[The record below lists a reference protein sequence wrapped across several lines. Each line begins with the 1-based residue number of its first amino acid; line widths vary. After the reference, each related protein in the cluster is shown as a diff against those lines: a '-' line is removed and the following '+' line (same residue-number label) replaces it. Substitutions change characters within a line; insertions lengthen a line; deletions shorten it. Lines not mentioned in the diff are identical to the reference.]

1 LRSWAEDLHKTEA
14 GIKILAKSHA
24 DLTQFGNMGSTL
36 PMARARFV
44 AQAALAAV
52 FGLSALRVQAAP
64 EAKSP
69 EPAKPSEAKA
79 IKPEPRPET
88 KAEARPEPKPEA
100 KAEPKPEPRPETK
113 AEARPEPKPEPKPEA
128 KAEPKPEPRPEAK
141 PEPKAEAKPKT
152 PSKPDK
158 PKPTTNQAPELGKS
172 PELAK
177 PESSKAEPA
186 TKLADVAKSVAGTKA
201 PAAAPDPQRG
211 VGTRS
216 VGAIPAASSNDEPE
230 SSKAAKPANLD
241 KPDKADKPQARAGH
255 QKGKPP
261 HKASPTLSA
270 GASRAQPDRVAR
282 QKIAEG
288 PTDEDLRAGKDDPEL
303 RSLRAAERVL
313 FPRPLMG
320 VTPGWSWDLP
330 EAVGKVGPEVITQGT
345 ASLRPSGAR
354 REAVSGAPDA
364 VWLKS
369 LAMPSLPIVLDEFV
383 LKYLRFYRDS
393 PSGKAIA
400 RVWTKKSGR
409 YTAAMRAELARAGVP
424 TDLVWLSMI
433 ESGHNPTI
441 VSPAGA
447 AGLWQFMPDAGR
459 TYGLTVDRWVDERLD
474 PERSTQAASR
484 YLSDLYRR
492 FGSWELAIAA
502 YNMGY
507 GGLARSIRK
516 FNSNDFWELVRY
528 EAGVP
533 WETTLYVPKIF
544 ALSIV
549 MNNKKAFGLDGI
561 EIEAPETFDV
571 VQVGPSVA
579 LSDVARSAGVTEAEL
594 AALNP
599 AFLSGRTP
607 PAVPGASK
615 PSWRVHVPVGKGAA
629 CSAALAR
636 LATDDD
642 ALRTYVTKF
651 GETVESIANVH
662 GVSEARLR
670 AINHV
675 EPKEQLAAGTVLL
688 VPRAA
693 RAAATAPN
701 DEVVVVPPREFA
713 YAERSRLFYR
723 VLPGDTLSRVANVF
737 SVSVADIGLW
747 NALDEN
753 ARLQSGMALQLFV
766 DKRKTFSARTITP
779 SETHVL
785 VAGSPEFYD
794 YFEGQNGRKRV
805 VISARENDTLATLG
819 KHYGM
824 TVGSM
829 ERINRRSRTDKLH
842 AGERIVVYVDRGR
855 SVTQRKASL
864 DDDVA
869 SGTLLPLEP
878 ALDAPSPDVSE
889 SPNSVAASTTVPANV
904 GAP

>member
-1 LRSWAEDLHKTEA
+1 
-14 GIKILAKSHA
+14 
-24 DLTQFGNMGSTL
+24 
-36 PMARARFV
+36 MARARFV

-52 FGLSALRVQAAP
+52 FGLSALRAQAAP
-64 EAKSP
+64 EAKAA
-69 EPAKPSEAKA
+69 EAAKPTEAKA
-79 IKPEPRPET
+79 TKP
-88 KAEARPEPKPEA
+88 EARPEPKTEQKPEA
-100 KAEPKPEPRPETK
+100 RPEQKTEQK
-113 AEARPEPKPEPKPEA
+113 TEQKPEARPEPKTEQ
-128 KAEPKPEPRPEAK
+128 
-141 PEPKAEAKPKT
+141 KAEAKPRVPAKPEKPKQSANQNQLSDAAKRPE
-152 PSKPDK
+152 PSKPDVD
-158 PKPTTNQAPELGKS
+158 
-172 PELAK
+172 K
-177 PESSKAEPA
+177 PESG
-186 TKLADVAKSVAGTKA
+186 AK

-216 VGAIPAASSNDEPE
+216 VGALPAASVNDEPE
-230 SSKAAKPANLD
+230 STKAAKGPNPER
-241 KPDKADKPQARAGH
+241 PDRADKSEKPQVRAAH

-261 HKASPTLSA
+261 HKVSPTLPA
-270 GASRAQPDRVAR
+270 GSTRLQPDRAAR

-303 RSLRAAERVL
+303 RSLKAAERVL
-313 FPRPLMG
+313 FPRPLTG
-320 VTPGWSWDLP
+320 VEPGWSWDLP
-330 EAVGKVGPEVITQGT
+330 EAVGKVGPEVITQG
-345 ASLRPSGAR
+345 APSLRPSGMR
-354 REAVSGAPDA
+354 REAVEGAPDA
-364 VWLKS
+364 AWLKS

-383 LKYLRFYRDS
+383 IKYLRFYRDS

-409 YTAAMRAELARAGVP
+409 YAAAMRTELARAGVP
-424 TDLVWLSMI
+424 TELVWLSMI
-433 ESGHNPTI
+433 ESGHNPTA

-492 FGSWELAIAA
+492 FGSWELAIAS

-549 MNNKKAFGLDGI
+549 MSNKKAFGLDAI
-561 EIEAPETFDV
+561 EIDPPETFDV

-579 LSDVARSAGVTEAEL
+579 LADVARSAGVTEAEI

-599 AFLSGRTP
+599 GLLAGRTP
-607 PAVPGASK
+607 PAVARSGKS
-615 PSWRVHVPVGKGAA
+615 SWRVHVPAGRGPQ
-629 CSAALAR
+629 CTAALAR
-636 LATDDD
+636 IASDDD
-642 ALRTYVTKF
+642 TLQTYLTKF
-651 GETVESIANVH
+651 GETVESIANAH

-688 VPRAA
+688 VPRTARTAA
-693 RAAATAPN
+693 SLPS
-701 DEVVVVPPREFA
+701 DQVVVVPPREFA
-713 YAERSRLFYR
+713 YPERTRLFYR
-723 VLPGDTLSRVANVF
+723 VLSGDTLSRVAKAF
-737 SVSVADIGLW
+737 AVSVADIGLW
-747 NALDEN
+747 NALDES

-766 DKRKTFSARTITP
+766 DKRKTFSARSIAP
-779 SETHVL
+779 SDTQVL

-805 VISARENDTLATLG
+805 VISAREKDTLATLG
-819 KHYGM
+819 NHYGM

-829 ERINRRSRTDKLH
+829 ERINRRSRTDKLR
-842 AGERIVVYVDRGR
+842 AGESVVVYVDRGR
-855 SVTQRKASL
+855 AVAPRKLSSDGEL
-864 DDDVA
+864 A

-878 ALDAPSPDVSE
+878 ALDTPGTNASE
-889 SPNSVAASTTVPANV
+889 SRAPAGAASIAPADV
-904 GAP
+904 GAL

>member
-1 LRSWAEDLHKTEA
+1 
-14 GIKILAKSHA
+14 
-24 DLTQFGNMGSTL
+24 
-36 PMARARFV
+36 MARARFV

-52 FGLSALRVQAAP
+52 LGLSPLGAQAAP
-64 EAKSP
+64 DAKPAESAKRESKPEAKTD
-69 EPAKPSEAKA
+69 AKAEAKA
-79 IKPEPRPET
+79 EL
-88 KAEARPEPKPEA
+88 KPEA
-100 KAEPKPEPRPETK
+100 KAEPR
-113 AEARPEPKPEPKPEA
+113 ADAKPEA
-128 KAEPKPEPRPEAK
+128 KSEAK
-141 PEPKAEAKPKT
+141 ADAKPRD
-152 PSKPDK
+152 SKPDK
-158 PKPTTNQAPELGKS
+158 PKAP
-172 PELAK
+172 K
-177 PESSKAEPA
+177 PEPAKRTEPAKADALKADSPKADALKADSPKAEPPKPA
-186 TKLADVAKSVAGTKA
+186 TPVKA
-201 PAAAPDPQRG
+201 APAAPDPQRG

-216 VGAIPAASSNDEPE
+216 VGTLPAAPIVSDESDAPQ
-230 SSKAAKPANLD
+230 SVKPDGADKSD
-241 KPDKADKPQARAGH
+241 KPDKSGKSDKAQARASH

-261 HKASPTLSA
+261 HKAAASLPA
-270 GASRAQPDRVAR
+270 GAARSQPDRVAR

-288 PTDEDLRAGKDDPEL
+288 LTDEDLRAGKDDPEL
-303 RSLRAAERVL
+303 RSLKAAERVL
-313 FPRPLMG
+313 FPRPLTG
-320 VTPGWSWDLP
+320 VEPGWSWDLP
-330 EAVGKVGPEVITQGT
+330 EAVRKSGPEVITQG
-345 ASLRPSGAR
+345 APSLRPSGTR
-354 REAVSGAPDA
+354 REAVEGAPDA
-364 VWLKS
+364 LWLKS
-369 LAMPSLPIVLDEFV
+369 LTMPNLPVVLDEFV
-383 LKYLRFYRDS
+383 IKYLRFYRDS

-409 YTAAMRAELARAGVP
+409 YATAIRTELARAGVP

-459 TYGLTVDRWVDERLD
+459 TYGLTVDRWVDERFD

-492 FGSWELAIAA
+492 FGSWELAIAS

-544 ALSIV
+544 ALAIV
-549 MNNKKAFGLDGI
+549 MNNKKAFGLDTI
-561 EIEAPETFDV
+561 ETDAPETFEV
-571 VQVGPSVA
+571 VQVGPSVPLA
-579 LSDVARSAGVTEAEL
+579 DVARAAGVSEAAL
-594 AALNP
+594 SVLNP
-599 AFLSGRTP
+599 AFLAGRTP
-607 PAVPGASK
+607 PGVPGANK
-615 PSWRVHVPVGKGAA
+615 PSWRVHVPLGKGAL
-629 CSAALAR
+629 CTAALAR
-636 LATDDD
+636 IASDDD
-642 ALRTYVTKF
+642 TLQAYVTKF
-651 GETVESIANVH
+651 GETVESIANTH

-688 VPRAA
+688 VPRTA
-693 RAAATAPN
+693 RAAAATPN

-723 VLPGDTLSRVANVF
+723 VLSGDTLSRVANVF
-737 SVSVADIGLW
+737 AVSVPDIGLW

-766 DKRKTFSARTITP
+766 DKGKTFSARTITP

-794 YFEGQNGRKRV
+794 YFEAQNGRKRV
-805 VISARENDTLATLG
+805 VVSARENDTLATLG
-819 KHYGM
+819 KRYGM

-842 AGERIVVYVDRGR
+842 AGDSIVVYVDRGR
-855 SVTQRKASL
+855 SVTPHKPGI
-864 DDDVA
+864 DDDLA

-878 ALDAPSPDVSE
+878 ALDAPSPDLSVS
-889 SPNSVAASTTVPANV
+889 SAQAGGLTAAAPAEV

>member
-1 LRSWAEDLHKTEA
+1 
-14 GIKILAKSHA
+14 
-24 DLTQFGNMGSTL
+24 M
-36 PMARARFV
+36 PRARFPT
-44 AQAALAAV
+44 QAALAAIL
-52 FGLSALRVQAAP
+52 GLSALAAQAAP
-64 EAKSP
+64 ETKTAES
-69 EPAKPSEAKA
+69 AKPSEPKA
-79 IKPEPRPET
+79 G
-88 KAEARPEPKPEA
+88 
-100 KAEPKPEPRPETK
+100 
-113 AEARPEPKPEPKPEA
+113 KPEPKPEA
-128 KAEPKPEPRPEAK
+128 KADPKPESKVDPKPEAKADPKPEPRADPKPEAK
-141 PEPKAEAKPKT
+141 AERKPEAKSDPKSEPKADPKAE
-152 PSKPDK
+152 PKAD
-158 PKPTTNQAPELGKS
+158 PKPRPPAKS
-172 PELAK
+172 DNPKPPASPATELAK
-177 PESSKAEPA
+177 HPEPA
-186 TKLADVAKSVAGTKA
+186 KA
-201 PAAAPDPQRG
+201 TAAPDPQRG

-216 VGAIPAASSNDEPE
+216 VEALPPAPEPE
-230 SSKAAKPANLD
+230 STKAVKVTSAD
-241 KPDKADKPQARAGH
+241 KSDRSDKAQSRTAH

-261 HKASPTLSA
+261 HKPSPTLPP
-270 GASRAQPDRVAR
+270 GASRVQPDRVAR

-303 RSLRAAERVL
+303 RSLKAAERVL
-313 FPRPLMG
+313 FPRPLTG
-320 VTPGWSWDLP
+320 VEPGWSWDLP
-330 EAVGKVGPEVITQGT
+330 EAVGKVGPEVITQG
-345 ASLRPSGAR
+345 APSLRPSAR
-354 REAVSGAPDA
+354 REAVAGAPDA
-364 VWLKS
+364 VWLKG

-383 LKYLRFYRDS
+383 IKYLRFYRDS

-409 YTAAMRAELARAGVP
+409 YAAAMRTELARAGVP
-424 TDLVWLSMI
+424 TELVWLSMI
-433 ESGHNPTI
+433 ESGHNPTV

-492 FGSWELAIAA
+492 FGSWELAIAS

-544 ALSIV
+544 ALAIV
-549 MNNKKAFGLDGI
+549 MNNKKAFGLDAI
-561 EIEAPETFDV
+561 ETDPPDSFDV

-579 LSDVARSAGVTEAEL
+579 LADVARAAGTSEAEL

-599 AFLSGRTP
+599 ALLAGRTP
-607 PAVPGASK
+607 PALPGSSK
-615 PSWRVHVPVGKGAA
+615 PSTRVHVPLGKGAE

-636 LATDDD
+636 IAGDEDTFQ
-642 ALRTYVTKF
+642 TYVTKF
-651 GETVESIANVH
+651 GETVESIANAH

-693 RAAATAPN
+693 RAAVTLPN

-713 YAERSRLFYR
+713 YPERSRIFYR
-723 VLPGDTLSRVANVF
+723 VLSGDTLGRIANVF
-737 SVSVADIGLW
+737 AVSVADIGLW
-747 NALDEN
+747 NALDDN

-766 DKRKTFSARTITP
+766 DKRKAFSARTINPT
-779 SETHVL
+779 ETHVL
-785 VAGSPEFYD
+785 VAGSAEFYD

-805 VISARENDTLATLG
+805 VVSARENDTLATLG
-819 KHYGM
+819 KRYGM

-842 AGERIVVYVDRGR
+842 AGESIVVYVDRGR
-855 SVTQRKASL
+855 SVTPRKPSPE
-864 DDDVA
+864 DDVA

-878 ALDAPSPDVSE
+878 ALSAANPQVADASG
-889 SPNSVAASTTVPANV
+889 AGAIAPAEV

>member
-1 LRSWAEDLHKTEA
+1 
-14 GIKILAKSHA
+14 
-24 DLTQFGNMGSTL
+24 
-36 PMARARFV
+36 MARARPV
-44 AQAALAAV
+44 ARVTLAALATLATLVGSSAVPAQAAPQAKTAD
-52 FGLSALRVQAAP
+52 SAKPAEAGKAP
-64 EAKSP
+64 ESK
-69 EPAKPSEAKA
+69 PAKL
-79 IKPEPRPET
+79 EPRPEA
-88 KAEARPEPKPEA
+88 KVQPK
-100 KAEPKPEPRPETK
+100 
-113 AEARPEPKPEPKPEA
+113 PEPKPEPKADPKSRTSGRPERPKPAANSGAADPA
-128 KAEPKPEPRPEAK
+128 KHSEPPKPETSRTDVAAK
-141 PEPKAEAKPKT
+141 PTDAAKPAA
-152 PSKPDK
+152 S
-158 PKPTTNQAPELGKS
+158 ER
-172 PELAK
+172 
-177 PESSKAEPA
+177 
-186 TKLADVAKSVAGTKA
+186 
-201 PAAAPDPQRG
+201 PAAPPDPQRG

-216 VGAIPAASSNDEPE
+216 VGTLPAATPNDKSE
-230 SSKAAKPANLD
+230 SIPTAKPPSGD
-241 KPDKADKPQARAGH
+241 KPDKSNKAEKPEARASH

-261 HKASPTLSA
+261 HKPAPTLPA
-270 GASRAQPDRVAR
+270 NAQRAQPDRSAR
-282 QKIAEG
+282 QKIADG

-303 RSLRAAERVL
+303 RSLKAAERVL
-313 FPRPLMG
+313 FPRPLTG
-320 VTPGWSWDLP
+320 VEPGWSWDLP
-330 EAVGKVGPEVITQGT
+330 EAVSKAGPEVITQG
-345 ASLRPSGAR
+345 APSLRPSGAR
-354 REAVSGAPDA
+354 REAVEGAPDA

-369 LAMPSLPIVLDEFV
+369 LSMPSLPIVLDEFV
-383 LKYLRFYRDS
+383 IKYLRFYRDS
-393 PSGKAIA
+393 PSGKSIA

-409 YTAAMRAELARAGVP
+409 YAAAMRAELARAGVP
-424 TDLVWLSMI
+424 TELVWLSMI
-433 ESGHNPTI
+433 ESGHNPSI

-549 MNNKKAFGLDGI
+549 MNNKRAFGLDGV
-561 EIEAPETFDV
+561 EMDAPDSFDV
-571 VQVGPSVA
+571 VQVGPSVPLA
-579 LSDVARSAGVTEAEL
+579 EVARAAGVAEAEII
-594 AALNP
+594 ALNP

-607 PAVPGASK
+607 PAAPGSSK
-615 PSWRVHVPVGKGAA
+615 PSWRVHVPVGKGVQ
-629 CSAALAR
+629 CTAALAR
-636 LATDDD
+636 IASDEEPFQ
-642 ALRTYVTKF
+642 TYLTKF
-651 GETVESIANVH
+651 GETVESIANAH

-688 VPRAA
+688 VPRSA
-693 RAAATAPN
+693 RAATAAPN
-701 DEVVVVPPREFA
+701 EEVVVVPPREFA

-723 VLPGDTLSRVANVF
+723 VISGDTLSRVANVF
-737 SVSVADIGLW
+737 AVSVADIGLW

-766 DKRKTFSARTITP
+766 DKRKAFSARTINP
-779 SETHVL
+779 SETRVL

-805 VISARENDTLATLG
+805 VVSARENDTLATLG
-819 KHYGM
+819 KRYGM

-829 ERINRRSRTDKLH
+829 ERINRRSRTDKLR
-842 AGERIVVYVDRGR
+842 AGESIVVYVERGR
-855 SVTQRKASL
+855 AVTPRKPSP

-878 ALDAPSPDVSE
+878 ALEAPGPELSE
-889 SPNSVAASTTVPANV
+889 TANATLKPAEV

>member
-1 LRSWAEDLHKTEA
+1 
-14 GIKILAKSHA
+14 
-24 DLTQFGNMGSTL
+24 
-36 PMARARFV
+36 MARARFV

-52 FGLSALRVQAAP
+52 LGISALPAQAAP
-64 EAKSP
+64 DT
-69 EPAKPSEAKA
+69 KPSESAKPA
-79 IKPEPRPET
+79 
-88 KAEARPEPKPEA
+88 EPKAA
-100 KAEPKPEPRPETK
+100 KAEPK
-113 AEARPEPKPEPKPEA
+113 AEIKPEPKPEA
-128 KAEPKPEPRPEAK
+128 KSEPKPEAK
-141 PEPKAEAKPKT
+141 PRAQG
-152 PSKPDK
+152 KPDK
-158 PKPTTNQAPELGKS
+158 PKSTANQVADAAKHSES
-172 PELAK
+172 AK
-177 PESSKAEPA
+177 PDADKAEPA
-186 TKLADVAKSVAGTKA
+186 KPT
-201 PAAAPDPQRG
+201 AAPDPQRG

-216 VGAIPAASSNDEPE
+216 VGALPATPPNDDLEPPKVTK
-230 SSKAAKPANLD
+230 SPSPD
-241 KPDKADKPQARAGH
+241 KPDKSTKADKPQAH

-261 HKASPTLSA
+261 HKAAATLPA
-270 GASRAQPDRVAR
+270 GATRAQPDRIAR

-303 RSLRAAERVL
+303 RSLKAAERVL
-313 FPRPLMG
+313 FPRPLTG
-320 VTPGWSWDLP
+320 VEPGWSWDLP
-330 EAVGKVGPEVITQGT
+330 EAVGKVGPEVVTQG
-345 ASLRPSGAR
+345 APSLRPSTAR
-354 REAVSGAPDA
+354 REAVEGAPDA
-364 VWLKS
+364 AWLKS
-369 LAMPSLPIVLDEFV
+369 LAMPGLPIVLDEFV
-383 LKYLRFYRDS
+383 IKYLRFYRDS

-409 YTAAMRAELARAGVP
+409 YAAAMRSELARAGVP

-492 FGSWELAIAA
+492 FGSWELAIAS

-544 ALSIV
+544 ALAIV
-549 MNNKKAFGLDGI
+549 MNNKKAFGLETVELDP
-561 EIEAPETFDV
+561 PETFDV

-579 LSDVARSAGVTEAEL
+579 LADVARSANVTEAQL

-599 AFLSGRTP
+599 AFLAGRTP
-607 PAVPGASK
+607 PAVPGAGK
-615 PSWRVHVPVGKGAA
+615 PSWRVHVPAGKGAL
-629 CSAALAR
+629 CTAALAR
-636 LATDDD
+636 IASDDD
-642 ALRTYVTKF
+642 VLQTYLTKF
-651 GETVESIANVH
+651 GETVESIANAH

-688 VPRAA
+688 VPRTA
-693 RAAATAPN
+693 RAAATPPN

-713 YAERSRLFYR
+713 YADRSRLFYR
-723 VLPGDTLSRVANVF
+723 VLSGDTLSRVANVF
-737 SVSVADIGLW
+737 AVSVADIGLW

-766 DKRKTFSARTITP
+766 DKRKVVSARTITP
-779 SETHVL
+779 SETHIL

-794 YFEGQNGRKRV
+794 YFEAQNGRKRV

-842 AGERIVVYVDRGR
+842 AGESIVVYVDRGR
-855 SVTQRKASL
+855 SVSARKPSP

-878 ALDAPSPDVSE
+878 ALDAPSPEVSA
-889 SPNSVAASTTVPANV
+889 SPAALGAASIAPAEV

>member
-1 LRSWAEDLHKTEA
+1 
-14 GIKILAKSHA
+14 
-24 DLTQFGNMGSTL
+24 
-36 PMARARFV
+36 MARARFA

-52 FGLSALRVQAAP
+52 FGLSALTAQAAP
-64 EAKSP
+64 EAKPAES
-69 EPAKPSEAKA
+69 AKPTEAKA
-79 IKPEPRPET
+79 S
-88 KAEARPEPKPEA
+88 KAEV
-100 KAEPKPEPRPETK
+100 
-113 AEARPEPKPEPKPEA
+113 
-128 KAEPKPEPRPEAK
+128 RPEAK
-141 PEPKAEAKPKT
+141 PEAKAD
-152 PSKPDK
+152 SKPRTANKSDK
-158 PKPTTNQAPELGKS
+158 PKATASQPAESTKRPDPPKPES
-172 PELAK
+172 AK
-177 PESSKAEPA
+177 PESAKPESAKPDSVTKPA
-186 TKLADVAKSVAGTKA
+186 GV
-201 PAAAPDPQRG
+201 PDPQRG

-216 VGAIPAASSNDEPE
+216 VGSLPVASANDEAE
-230 SSKAAKPANLD
+230 SPKAAKP
-241 KPDKADKPQARAGH
+241 PSADKSDKSDRPEKAQARAAH
-255 QKGKPP
+255 QKGKAP
-261 HKASPTLSA
+261 HKPSPALPA
-270 GASRAQPDRVAR
+270 GAQRGQPDRVAR

-303 RSLRAAERVL
+303 RSLKAAERVL
-313 FPRPLMG
+313 FPRPLTG
-320 VTPGWSWDLP
+320 VEPGWSWDLP
-330 EAVGKVGPEVITQGT
+330 EAVGKVGPEVVTQG
-345 ASLRPSGAR
+345 APSLRPSGAH
-354 REAVSGAPDA
+354 REAASGAPDA

-369 LAMPSLPIVLDEFV
+369 LAMPGLPIVLDEFV

-409 YTAAMRAELARAGVP
+409 YAAAMRSELARAGVP

-492 FGSWELAIAA
+492 FGSWELAIAS

-544 ALSIV
+544 ALAIV
-549 MNNKKAFGLDGI
+549 MNNKKAFGLDAI
-561 EIEAPETFDV
+561 ETDPPESFDV
-571 VQVGPSVA
+571 VQVGPSVPLA
-579 LSDVARSAGVTEAEL
+579 DVARSAGVTEAEL
-594 AALNP
+594 LALNP

-607 PAVPGASK
+607 PAIPGSNK
-615 PSWRVHVPVGKGAA
+615 PSFRVHVPVGKGAL
-629 CSAALAR
+629 CTAALAR
-636 LATDDD
+636 IANDDEP
-642 ALRTYVTKF
+642 LQTYLTKF
-651 GETVESIANVH
+651 GETVESIANAH

-688 VPRAA
+688 VPRTP
-693 RAAATAPN
+693 RAASAPAN

-713 YAERSRLFYR
+713 YAERARLFYR
-723 VLPGDTLSRVANVF
+723 VLSGDTLSRVANAF
-737 SVSVADIGLW
+737 AVSVADIGLW

-766 DKRKTFSARTITP
+766 DKRKTFSARTINP

-805 VISARENDTLATLG
+805 VVSARENDTLATLG
-819 KHYGM
+819 KRYGM

-829 ERINRRSRTDKLH
+829 ERVNRRSRTDKLRV
-842 AGERIVVYVDRGR
+842 GESVVVYVDRGR
-855 SVTQRKASL
+855 AVTSRKPSP
-864 DDDVA
+864 DEDVA

-878 ALDAPSPDVSE
+878 ALDAPSPELSE
-889 SPNSVAASTTVPANV
+889 SAAVVGASSVAPAEV

>member
-1 LRSWAEDLHKTEA
+1 
-14 GIKILAKSHA
+14 
-24 DLTQFGNMGSTL
+24 
-36 PMARARFV
+36 MARARFA

-52 FGLSALRVQAAP
+52 LGLSALRAQAAP
-64 EAKSP
+64 EAKPPIS
-69 EPAKPSEAKA
+69 AKPAEATASKA
-79 IKPEPRPET
+79 D
-88 KAEARPEPKPEA
+88 ARPEPKPEA
-100 KAEPKPEPRPETK
+100 HAEPKPEARSEPKPAAKADSKPRSANKSDKPKATPSQAPEPDQRPDPPK
-113 AEARPEPKPEPKPEA
+113 PESARPE
-128 KAEPKPEPRPEAK
+128 
-141 PEPKAEAKPKT
+141 
-152 PSKPDK
+152 S
-158 PKPTTNQAPELGKS
+158 
-172 PELAK
+172 
-177 PESSKAEPA
+177 A
-186 TKLADVAKSVAGTKA
+186 TKPAG
-201 PAAAPDPQRG
+201 APDPQRG

-216 VGAIPAASSNDEPE
+216 VGALPAVSANDQAE
-230 SSKAAKPANLD
+230 SPKAAKAPS
-241 KPDKADKPQARAGH
+241 ADKSDKSDKSERPQARSAH
-255 QKGKPP
+255 QKGKAP
-261 HKASPTLSA
+261 HKPSPTLPA
-270 GASRAQPDRVAR
+270 GATRAQLDRVAR

-303 RSLRAAERVL
+303 RSLKAAERVL
-313 FPRPLMG
+313 FPRPLTG
-320 VTPGWSWDLP
+320 VEPGWSWDLP
-330 EAVGKVGPEVITQGT
+330 EAVTKTGPEVITQGT
-345 ASLRPSGAR
+345 PSLRPSSAH
-354 REAVSGAPDA
+354 REAASGAPDA
-364 VWLKS
+364 LWLKS

-383 LKYLRFYRDS
+383 IKYLRFYRDS

-409 YTAAMRAELARAGVP
+409 YASAMRAELARAGVP

-492 FGSWELAIAA
+492 FGSWELGIAS

-549 MNNKKAFGLDGI
+549 MNNKKAFGLDTV
-561 EIEAPETFDV
+561 ESDAPESFDV
-571 VQVGPSVA
+571 VQVGPSVL

-594 AALNP
+594 IALNP
-599 AFLSGRTP
+599 ALLAGRTP
-607 PAVPGASK
+607 PAAPGSSK
-615 PSWRVHVPVGKGAA
+615 LSFRVHVPVGKGAL
-629 CSAALAR
+629 CTAALAR
-636 LATDDD
+636 TASDEE
-642 ALRTYVTKF
+642 ALQTYLTKF
-651 GETVESIANVH
+651 GETVESIANSH

-688 VPRAA
+688 VPRTP
-693 RAAATAPN
+693 RAAATPAN

-723 VLPGDTLSRVANVF
+723 VLSGDTLSRVASAF
-737 SVSVADIGLW
+737 AVSVADIGLW

-766 DKRKTFSARTITP
+766 DKRKTFSARTINP

-805 VISARENDTLATLG
+805 IVSARENDTLASLG

-824 TVGSM
+824 SVGSM
-829 ERINRRSRTDKLH
+829 ERVNRRSRTDKLR
-842 AGERIVVYVDRGR
+842 AGESIVVYVDRGR
-855 SVTQRKASL
+855 AVTSRKRSP
-864 DDDVA
+864 DEDVA

-889 SPNSVAASTTVPANV
+889 SSESSAAVATPSIAPAEV

>member
-1 LRSWAEDLHKTEA
+1 
-14 GIKILAKSHA
+14 
-24 DLTQFGNMGSTL
+24 
-36 PMARARFV
+36 MARARFA

-52 FGLSALRVQAAP
+52 FGLSALTAQAAP
-64 EAKSP
+64 EAKPAES
-69 EPAKPSEAKA
+69 AKPTEAKA
-79 IKPEPRPET
+79 S
-88 KAEARPEPKPEA
+88 KAEV
-100 KAEPKPEPRPETK
+100 
-113 AEARPEPKPEPKPEA
+113 
-128 KAEPKPEPRPEAK
+128 RPEAK
-141 PEPKAEAKPKT
+141 PEAKAD
-152 PSKPDK
+152 SKPRTANKSDK
-158 PKPTTNQAPELGKS
+158 PKATASQPAESTKRPDPPKPES
-172 PELAK
+172 AK
-177 PESSKAEPA
+177 PESAKPDSVTKPA
-186 TKLADVAKSVAGTKA
+186 GV
-201 PAAAPDPQRG
+201 PDPQRG

-216 VGAIPAASSNDEPE
+216 VGSLPVASANDEAE
-230 SSKAAKPANLD
+230 SPKAAKP
-241 KPDKADKPQARAGH
+241 PSADKSDKSDRPEKAQARAAH
-255 QKGKPP
+255 QKGKAP
-261 HKASPTLSA
+261 HKPSPALPA
-270 GASRAQPDRVAR
+270 GAQRGQPDRVAR

-303 RSLRAAERVL
+303 RSLKAAERVL
-313 FPRPLMG
+313 FPRPLTG
-320 VTPGWSWDLP
+320 VEPGWSWDLP
-330 EAVGKVGPEVITQGT
+330 EAVGKVGPEVVTQG
-345 ASLRPSGAR
+345 APSLRPSGAH
-354 REAVSGAPDA
+354 REAASGAPDA

-369 LAMPSLPIVLDEFV
+369 LAMPGLPIVLDEFV

-409 YTAAMRAELARAGVP
+409 YAAAMRSELARAGVP

-492 FGSWELAIAA
+492 FGSWELAIAS

-544 ALSIV
+544 ALAIV
-549 MNNKKAFGLDGI
+549 MNNKKAFGLDAI
-561 EIEAPETFDV
+561 ETDPPESFDV
-571 VQVGPSVA
+571 VQVGPSVPLA
-579 LSDVARSAGVTEAEL
+579 DVARSAGVTEAEL
-594 AALNP
+594 LALNP

-607 PAVPGASK
+607 PAIPGSNK
-615 PSWRVHVPVGKGAA
+615 PSFRVHVPVGKGAL
-629 CSAALAR
+629 CTAALAR
-636 LATDDD
+636 IANDDEP
-642 ALRTYVTKF
+642 LQTYLTKF
-651 GETVESIANVH
+651 GETVESIANAH

-688 VPRAA
+688 VPRTP
-693 RAAATAPN
+693 RAASAPAN

-713 YAERSRLFYR
+713 YAERARLFYR
-723 VLPGDTLSRVANVF
+723 VLSGDTLSRVANAF
-737 SVSVADIGLW
+737 AVSVADIGLW

-766 DKRKTFSARTITP
+766 DKRKTFSARTINP

-805 VISARENDTLATLG
+805 VVSARENDTLATLG
-819 KHYGM
+819 KRYGM

-829 ERINRRSRTDKLH
+829 ERVNRRSRTDKLRV
-842 AGERIVVYVDRGR
+842 GESVVVYVDRGR
-855 SVTQRKASL
+855 AVTSRKPSP
-864 DDDVA
+864 DEDVA

-878 ALDAPSPDVSE
+878 ALDAPSPELSE
-889 SPNSVAASTTVPANV
+889 SAAVVGASSVAPAEV

>member
-1 LRSWAEDLHKTEA
+1 
-14 GIKILAKSHA
+14 
-24 DLTQFGNMGSTL
+24 
-36 PMARARFV
+36 MARARSFASV
-44 AQAALAAV
+44 PFGALGALAAL
-52 FGLSALRVQAAP
+52 FALSAERAEAAP
-64 EAKSP
+64 EAKPADSSKPAETKPQKPDSP
-69 EPAKPSEAKA
+69 EPRA
-79 IKPEPRPET
+79 EPRPE
-88 KAEARPEPKPEA
+88 PKS
-100 KAEPKPEPRPETK
+100 
-113 AEARPEPKPEPKPEA
+113 
-128 KAEPKPEPRPEAK
+128 
-141 PEPKAEAKPKT
+141 EPKAEGKPK
-152 PSKPDK
+152 PAGKADK
-158 PKPTTNQAPELGKS
+158 PKPPEKPSAESVKRSEPAKTESGKIE
-172 PELAK
+172 PTAK
-177 PESSKAEPA
+177 PADSSK
-186 TKLADVAKSVAGTKA
+186 VAK

-216 VGAIPAASSNDEPE
+216 VGALPAAPSTNEDTETS
-230 SSKAAKPANLD
+230 KPARTTS
-241 KPDKADKPQARAGH
+241 ADKSDKSAARATH
-255 QKGKPP
+255 QKGKAP
-261 HKASPTLSA
+261 HKPAPSLPTNATRS
-270 GASRAQPDRVAR
+270 QPNRVAR

-288 PTDEDLRAGKDDPEL
+288 PTDEELRAGKDDPEL
-303 RSLRAAERVL
+303 RSLKAAERVL
-313 FPRPLMG
+313 FPRPLTG
-320 VTPGWSWDLP
+320 VEPGWSWDLP
-330 EAVGKVGPEVITQGT
+330 EAVGKVGPEVVTQG
-345 ASLRPSGAR
+345 APGLRPSTAR
-354 REAVSGAPDA
+354 REAVEGAPDA
-364 VWLKS
+364 TWLKS

-383 LKYLRFYRDS
+383 IKYLRFYRDS
-393 PSGKAIA
+393 ASGKAIA

-409 YTAAMRAELARAGVP
+409 YAAAMRSELARAGVP
-424 TDLVWLSMI
+424 TELVWLSMI

-492 FGSWELAIAA
+492 FGSWELAIAS

-549 MNNKKAFGLDGI
+549 MNNKKAFGLDTV
-561 EIEAPETFDV
+561 ESDAPENFDV
-571 VQVGPSVA
+571 VQVGPSVPLA
-579 LSDVARSAGVTEAEL
+579 DVARSAGATEAEI

-599 AFLSGRTP
+599 AFLAGRTP
-607 PAVPGASK
+607 PAAPGSSK
-615 PSWRVHVPVGKGAA
+615 PSWRVHVPVGKGAQ
-629 CSAALAR
+629 CTAALAR
-636 LATDDD
+636 IAGDDEP
-642 ALRTYVTKF
+642 LQTYLTKF
-651 GETVESIANVH
+651 GETVESIANSH

-688 VPRAA
+688 VPRTP
-693 RAAATAPN
+693 RAASTPPN
-701 DEVVVVPPREFA
+701 DEVVVVPPRQFA

-723 VLPGDTLSRVANVF
+723 VLSGDTLSRVANVF
-737 SVSVADIGLW
+737 GVSVADIGSW

-766 DKRKTFSARTITP
+766 DKRKTFSARTINP
-779 SETHVL
+779 SETQVL
-785 VAGSPEFYD
+785 VAGTPEFYD

-805 VISARENDTLATLG
+805 VVSARENDTLATLG
-819 KHYGM
+819 KRYGM

-829 ERINRRSRTDKLH
+829 ERINRRSRTDKLR
-842 AGERIVVYVDRGR
+842 AGETIVVYVDRGR
-855 SVTQRKASL
+855 AVTPRKANI

-878 ALDAPSPDVSE
+878 ALEPPSVELSA
-889 SPNSVAASTTVPANV
+889 SSSGAAGTPAEV

>member
-1 LRSWAEDLHKTEA
+1 
-14 GIKILAKSHA
+14 
-24 DLTQFGNMGSTL
+24 
-36 PMARARFV
+36 MARARFA

-52 FGLSALRVQAAP
+52 LGLSAIRVQAAP
-64 EAKSP
+64 EAK
-69 EPAKPSEAKA
+69 PAESARATEAKSL
-79 IKPEPRPET
+79 KTEPR
-88 KAEARPEPKPEA
+88 ADA
-100 KAEPKPEPRPETK
+100 
-113 AEARPEPKPEPKPEA
+113 
-128 KAEPKPEPRPEAK
+128 KPEPRPEAK
-141 PEPKAEAKPKT
+141 AEPKADAKPEPKADAKPEPKADAKPEPKADAKPEPRAEAKAEPKADAK
-152 PSKPDK
+152 PRSPNKPDK
-158 PKPTTNQAPELGKS
+158 PKPTTNQAPEPAKRTET
-172 PELAK
+172 PK
-177 PESSKAEPA
+177 PESGKAELATRPA
-186 TKLADVAKSVAGTKA
+186 DASAKPAG
-201 PAAAPDPQRG
+201 APDPQRG

-216 VGAIPAASSNDEPE
+216 VEALPAASTNEEPE
-230 SSKAAKPANLD
+230 STKAAKPANTD
-241 KPDKADKPQARAGH
+241 KPDRSDKPQARTAH

-261 HKASPTLSA
+261 HKASPILPA
-270 GASRAQPDRVAR
+270 GAARAQPDRVAR

-313 FPRPLMG
+313 FPRPLTG
-320 VTPGWSWDLP
+320 VEPGWSWDLP
-330 EAVGKVGPEVITQGT
+330 EAVDKVGPEVITQG
-345 ASLRPSGAR
+345 APSLGPSGTR
-354 REAVSGAPDA
+354 REAAIGASDA
-364 VWLKS
+364 LWLKG
-369 LAMPSLPIVLDEFV
+369 LTMPSLPVVLDEFV

-409 YTAAMRAELARAGVP
+409 YAAAMRAELARAGVP

-492 FGSWELAIAA
+492 FGSWELAIAS

-507 GGLARSIRK
+507 GGLARAIRK

-533 WETTLYVPKIF
+533 WETALYVPKIF

-549 MNNKKAFGLDGI
+549 MNNKKAFGLDAI
-561 EIEAPETFDV
+561 EIDAPESFDV

-579 LSDVARSAGVTEAEL
+579 LADVARAAGVTEAEL
-594 AALNP
+594 VALNP
-599 AFLSGRTP
+599 AFLAGRTP
-607 PAVPGASK
+607 PAVPGPSK
-615 PSWRVHVPVGKGAA
+615 PSWRVHVPVGKGAG

-636 LATDDD
+636 LATTDDD

-651 GETVESIANVH
+651 GETVESIANAH

-693 RAAATAPN
+693 RATVTSAN
-701 DEVVVVPPREFA
+701 DEVVVVPPRQFA

-737 SVSVADIGLW
+737 AVSVADIGLW

-766 DKRKTFSARTITP
+766 DKRKSFSARTITP
-779 SETHVL
+779 TETHVL

-805 VISARENDTLATLG
+805 VVNARENDTLATLG
-819 KHYGM
+819 KRYGM

-842 AGERIVVYVDRGR
+842 GGEDIVVYVDRGR
-855 SVTQRKASL
+855 SVAPRKASS
-864 DDDVA
+864 DDELA

-878 ALDAPSPDVSE
+878 ALDAAGPEASE
-889 SPNSVAASTTVPANV
+889 PTGALGAKSIVPANV

>member
-1 LRSWAEDLHKTEA
+1 
-14 GIKILAKSHA
+14 
-24 DLTQFGNMGSTL
+24 
-36 PMARARFV
+36 MARARFA

-52 FGLSALRVQAAP
+52 FGLSALTAQAAP
-64 EAKSP
+64 EAKPAES
-69 EPAKPSEAKA
+69 AKPTEAKA
-79 IKPEPRPET
+79 S
-88 KAEARPEPKPEA
+88 KAEV
-100 KAEPKPEPRPETK
+100 
-113 AEARPEPKPEPKPEA
+113 
-128 KAEPKPEPRPEAK
+128 RPEAK
-141 PEPKAEAKPKT
+141 PEAKAD
-152 PSKPDK
+152 SKPRTANKSDK
-158 PKPTTNQAPELGKS
+158 PKATASQPAESTKRPDPPKPES
-172 PELAK
+172 AK
-177 PESSKAEPA
+177 PESAKPDSVTKPA
-186 TKLADVAKSVAGTKA
+186 GV
-201 PAAAPDPQRG
+201 PDPQRG

-216 VGAIPAASSNDEPE
+216 VGSLPVASANDEAE
-230 SSKAAKPANLD
+230 SPKAAKP
-241 KPDKADKPQARAGH
+241 PSADKSDKSDRPEKAQARAAH
-255 QKGKPP
+255 QKGKAP
-261 HKASPTLSA
+261 HKPSPALPA
-270 GASRAQPDRVAR
+270 GAQRGQPDRVAR

-303 RSLRAAERVL
+303 RSLKAAERVL
-313 FPRPLMG
+313 FPRPLTG
-320 VTPGWSWDLP
+320 VEPGWSWDLP
-330 EAVGKVGPEVITQGT
+330 EAVGKVGPEVVTQG
-345 ASLRPSGAR
+345 APSLRPSGAH
-354 REAVSGAPDA
+354 REAASGAPDA
-364 VWLKS
+364 AWLKS
-369 LAMPSLPIVLDEFV
+369 LAMPGLPIVLDEFV

-409 YTAAMRAELARAGVP
+409 YAAAMRSELARAGVP

-492 FGSWELAIAA
+492 FGSWELAIAS

-544 ALSIV
+544 ALAIV
-549 MNNKKAFGLDGI
+549 MNNKKAFGLDAI
-561 EIEAPETFDV
+561 ETDPPESFDV
-571 VQVGPSVA
+571 VQVGPSVPLA
-579 LSDVARSAGVTEAEL
+579 DVARSAGVTEAEL
-594 AALNP
+594 LALNP

-607 PAVPGASK
+607 PAIPGSNK
-615 PSWRVHVPVGKGAA
+615 PSFRVHVPVGKGAL
-629 CSAALAR
+629 CTAALAR
-636 LATDDD
+636 IANDDEP
-642 ALRTYVTKF
+642 LQTYLTKF
-651 GETVESIANVH
+651 GETVESIANAH

-688 VPRAA
+688 VPRTP
-693 RAAATAPN
+693 RAASAPAN

-713 YAERSRLFYR
+713 YAERARLFYR
-723 VLPGDTLSRVANVF
+723 VLSGDTLSRVANAF
-737 SVSVADIGLW
+737 AVSVADIGLW

-766 DKRKTFSARTITP
+766 DKRKTFSARTINP

-805 VISARENDTLATLG
+805 VVSARENDTLASLG
-819 KHYGM
+819 KRYGM

-842 AGERIVVYVDRGR
+842 AGESIVVYVDRGR
-855 SVTQRKASL
+855 SVTPRKPSPE
-864 DDDVA
+864 DDVA

-878 ALDAPSPDVSE
+878 ALSAANPVVADSSGAGAIAPAE
-889 SPNSVAASTTVPANV
+889 V

>member
-1 LRSWAEDLHKTEA
+1 
-14 GIKILAKSHA
+14 
-24 DLTQFGNMGSTL
+24 
-36 PMARARFV
+36 MARARFA
-44 AQAALAAV
+44 AQAALAALI
-52 FGLSALRVQAAP
+52 GLSALRVQAAP
-64 EAKSP
+64 EPK
-69 EPAKPSEAKA
+69 PAESAKA
-79 IKPEPRPET
+79 AEGKASKP
-88 KAEARPEPKPEA
+88 EARPEPKADA
-100 KAEPKPEPRPETK
+100 KPRNGNNKSDKAKPTANQAAEPATRIDP
-113 AEARPEPKPEPKPEA
+113 
-128 KAEPKPEPRPEAK
+128 
-141 PEPKAEAKPKT
+141 
-152 PSKPDK
+152 
-158 PKPTTNQAPELGKS
+158 
-172 PELAK
+172 AK
-177 PESSKAEPA
+177 PESGKPDSAPKPVDAPKAVTASKPA
-186 TKLADVAKSVAGTKA
+186 S
-201 PAAAPDPQRG
+201 APDPQLG

-216 VGAIPAASSNDEPE
+216 VGTLPAAPVNDDLEAT
-230 SSKAAKPANLD
+230 KAAKSGGVEKSD
-241 KPDKADKPQARAGH
+241 KPDKSEKAQARAAH

-261 HKASPTLSA
+261 HKPSPSLPA
-270 GASRAQPDRVAR
+270 GATRAQPDRVAR

-303 RSLRAAERVL
+303 RSLKAAERVL
-313 FPRPLMG
+313 FPRPLTG
-320 VTPGWSWDLP
+320 VEPGWSWDLP
-330 EAVGKVGPEVITQGT
+330 EAVGKVGPEVITQGVP
-345 ASLRPSGAR
+345 SLRPSGAR

-369 LAMPSLPIVLDEFV
+369 LTMPGLPIVLDEFV
-383 LKYLRFYRDS
+383 IKYLRFYRDS

-409 YTAAMRAELARAGVP
+409 YAAAMRTELARAGVP

-492 FGSWELAIAA
+492 FGSWELAIAS

-549 MNNKKAFGLDGI
+549 MNNKKAFGLD
-561 EIEAPETFDV
+561 AVETDPAESFDV

-579 LSDVARSAGVTEAEL
+579 LADVARSASITEAEL

-599 AFLSGRTP
+599 AFLAGRTP

-615 PSWRVHVPVGKGAA
+615 PSWRVHVPAGRGAQ

-636 LATDDD
+636 IASDDD
-642 ALRTYVTKF
+642 ALQTYLTKF
-651 GETVESIANVH
+651 GETVESIANAH

-675 EPKEQLAAGTVLL
+675 EPKEQLVAGTVLL
-688 VPRAA
+688 VPRTA
-693 RAAATAPN
+693 RAAAAIPN

-723 VLPGDTLSRVANVF
+723 VLSGDTLSRVANVF

-766 DKRKTFSARTITP
+766 DKGKAFSARTITP

-805 VISARENDTLATLG
+805 IVSAHENDTLATLG

-829 ERINRRSRTDKLH
+829 ERVNRRSRTDKLH
-842 AGERIVVYVDRGR
+842 AGESIVVYVDRGR
-855 SVTQRKASL
+855 SVTPRKPNP

-878 ALDAPSPDVSE
+878 ALDTPSPDISD
-889 SPNSVAASTTVPANV
+889 SPAELGPASIAPAEV

>member
-1 LRSWAEDLHKTEA
+1 
-14 GIKILAKSHA
+14 
-24 DLTQFGNMGSTL
+24 
-36 PMARARFV
+36 MARARFA

-52 FGLSALRVQAAP
+52 LGMSALPAQAAP
-64 EAKSP
+64 EAK
-69 EPAKPSEAKA
+69 PAQSSKPAEAKA
-79 IKPEPRPET
+79 TKDEPRPET
-88 KAEARPEPKPEA
+88 K
-100 KAEPKPEPRPETK
+100 
-113 AEARPEPKPEPKPEA
+113 
-128 KAEPKPEPRPEAK
+128 
-141 PEPKAEAKPKT
+141 PEPKADAKPRTAGKA
-152 PSKPDK
+152 DK
-158 PKPTTNQAPELGKS
+158 PKPTANQASEPAKRPE
-172 PELAK
+172 PAK
-177 PESSKAEPA
+177 PESVKPEPVDTPKTVTA
-186 TKLADVAKSVAGTKA
+186 AKPT
-201 PAAAPDPQRG
+201 AAPDPQRG

-216 VGAIPAASSNDEPE
+216 VGTLPAVPLNDEPE
-230 SSKAAKPANLD
+230 LPKAGKAASPD
-241 KPDKADKPQARAGH
+241 KPDKSDKSEKPQARAAH

-261 HKASPTLSA
+261 HKASPSLPA
-270 GASRAQPDRVAR
+270 GTTRAQPDRAAR
-282 QKIAEG
+282 QRIAEG

-303 RSLRAAERVL
+303 RSLKAAERVL
-313 FPRPLMG
+313 FPRPLTG
-320 VTPGWSWDLP
+320 VEPGWSWDLP
-330 EAVGKVGPEVITQGT
+330 EAVGKVGPEVITQGVP
-345 ASLRPSGAR
+345 SLRPSATR
-354 REAVSGAPDA
+354 REAIEGAPDA

-369 LAMPSLPIVLDEFV
+369 LAMPSLPVVLDEFV
-383 LKYLRFYRDS
+383 IKYLRFYRDS

-409 YTAAMRAELARAGVP
+409 YAAAMRAELARAGVP

-492 FGSWELAIAA
+492 FGSWELAIAS

-544 ALSIV
+544 ALAIV
-549 MNNKKAFGLDGI
+549 MNNKKAFGLDAV
-561 EIEAPETFDV
+561 ETDPPENFDV
-571 VQVGPSVA
+571 VQVGPSVP
-579 LSDVARSAGVTEAEL
+579 LSDVARSASVTEAEL
-594 AALNP
+594 TALNP

-607 PAVPGASK
+607 PAVPGPAGSTK
-615 PSWRVHVPVGKGAA
+615 PSWRVHVPAGRGAE

-636 LATDDD
+636 IASDDD
-642 ALRTYVTKF
+642 ALQTYLTKF
-651 GETVESIANVH
+651 GETVESIANAH

-688 VPRAA
+688 VPRTA
-693 RAAATAPN
+693 RAAAAIPN
-701 DEVVVVPPREFA
+701 DEVVVVPPRQFA
-713 YAERSRLFYR
+713 YTERSRLFYR

-737 SVSVADIGLW
+737 GVSVADIGLW

-766 DKRKTFSARTITP
+766 DKRKALSARTISP

-805 VISARENDTLATLG
+805 VISAQENDTLTTLG
-819 KHYGM
+819 KRYGM

-842 AGERIVVYVDRGR
+842 AGESIVVYVDRGR
-855 SVTQRKASL
+855 SVTARKPSL
-864 DDDVA
+864 DDDLA

-878 ALDAPSPDVSE
+878 ALDAPSPDVSD
-889 SPNSVAASTTVPANV
+889 SPAPLGAASLAPAEV

>member
-1 LRSWAEDLHKTEA
+1 
-14 GIKILAKSHA
+14 
-24 DLTQFGNMGSTL
+24 
-36 PMARARFV
+36 MARARFV
-44 AQAALAAV
+44 AQVALAAV
-52 FGLSALRVQAAP
+52 LGLGALRAEAAP
-64 EAKSP
+64 EAKPLESSKP
-69 EPAKPSEAKA
+69 AEPKAPKSES
-79 IKPEPRPET
+79 
-88 KAEARPEPKPEA
+88 RPEPKAEA
-100 KAEPKPEPRPETK
+100 KPAAEPK
-113 AEARPEPKPEPKPEA
+113 A
-128 KAEPKPEPRPEAK
+128 EPRPEAK
-141 PEPKAEAKPKT
+141 PEPKAEAKAEAKPKT
-152 PSKPDK
+152 ASKSDK
-158 PKPTTNQAPELGKS
+158 PKPSE
-172 PELAK
+172 K
-177 PESSKAEPA
+177 PSAESSKRTEPA
-186 TKLADVAKSVAGTKA
+186 KSDSLKPEPTAKPAEGNKA
-201 PAAAPDPQRG
+201 TSKPAAPPDPQRG

-216 VGAIPAASSNDEPE
+216 VGALPAASASED
-230 SSKAAKPANLD
+230 SDSGKAAKA
-241 KPDKADKPQARAGH
+241 ADKSDKGDKSQAKASH

-261 HKASPTLSA
+261 HKPAASLPA
-270 GASRAQPDRVAR
+270 NAARAQPDRIAR

-303 RSLRAAERVL
+303 RSLKAAERVL
-313 FPRPLMG
+313 FPRPLTG
-320 VTPGWSWDLP
+320 VEPGWSWDLP
-330 EAVGKVGPEVITQGT
+330 EAVSKASPEVITQG
-345 ASLRPSGAR
+345 APSLRPSGVR
-354 REAVSGAPDA
+354 REAVEGAPDA
-364 VWLKS
+364 AWLKS

-383 LKYLRFYRDS
+383 IKYLRFYRDS

-409 YTAAMRAELARAGVP
+409 YAAAMRSELARAGVP
-424 TDLVWLSMI
+424 TELVWLSMI

-492 FGSWELAIAA
+492 FGSWELAIAS

-549 MNNKKAFGLDGI
+549 MNNKKAFGLDAV
-561 EIEAPETFDV
+561 ESDAPEAFDV
-571 VQVGPSVA
+571 VQVGPSVPLA
-579 LSDVARSAGVTEAEL
+579 DVARSAGVSEAEIS
-594 AALNP
+594 ALNP
-599 AFLSGRTP
+599 AFLAGRTP
-607 PAVPGASK
+607 PAAPGSSK
-615 PSWRVHVPVGKGAA
+615 PSYRVHVPVGKGVL
-629 CSAALAR
+629 CTAALAR
-636 LATDDD
+636 IASDEEPLQ
-642 ALRTYVTKF
+642 TYVTKF
-651 GETVESIANVH
+651 GETVESIANSH

-688 VPRAA
+688 VPRTP
-693 RAAATAPN
+693 RAASTPPN
-701 DEVVVVPPREFA
+701 DEVVVVPPRQFA
-713 YAERSRLFYR
+713 YAERSRIFYR
-723 VLPGDTLSRVANVF
+723 VLSGDTLSRVANVF
-737 SVSVADIGLW
+737 GVSVADIGLW

-766 DKRKTFSARTITP
+766 DKRKSFSARTINP
-779 SETHVL
+779 SETQVL

-805 VISARENDTLATLG
+805 VVSARENDTLATLG
-819 KHYGM
+819 KRYGM

-829 ERINRRSRTDKLH
+829 ERVNRRSRTDKLH
-842 AGERIVVYVDRGR
+842 AGESIVVYVDRGR
-855 SVTQRKASL
+855 AVTPRKPSA

-889 SPNSVAASTTVPANV
+889 SAGATSASAIAPAEV

>member
-1 LRSWAEDLHKTEA
+1 
-14 GIKILAKSHA
+14 
-24 DLTQFGNMGSTL
+24 
-36 PMARARFV
+36 MARARFA

-52 FGLSALRVQAAP
+52 FGLSALTAQAAP
-64 EAKSP
+64 EAKPAES
-69 EPAKPSEAKA
+69 AKPTEAKA
-79 IKPEPRPET
+79 S
-88 KAEARPEPKPEA
+88 KAEV
-100 KAEPKPEPRPETK
+100 
-113 AEARPEPKPEPKPEA
+113 
-128 KAEPKPEPRPEAK
+128 RPEAK
-141 PEPKAEAKPKT
+141 PEAKAD
-152 PSKPDK
+152 SKPRTANKSDK
-158 PKPTTNQAPELGKS
+158 PKATASQPAESTKRPDPPKPES
-172 PELAK
+172 AK
-177 PESSKAEPA
+177 PESAKPDSVTKPA
-186 TKLADVAKSVAGTKA
+186 GV
-201 PAAAPDPQRG
+201 PDPQRG

-216 VGAIPAASSNDEPE
+216 VGSLPVASANDEAE
-230 SSKAAKPANLD
+230 SPKAAKP
-241 KPDKADKPQARAGH
+241 PSADKSDKSDRPEKAQARAAH
-255 QKGKPP
+255 QKGKAP
-261 HKASPTLSA
+261 HKPSPALPA
-270 GASRAQPDRVAR
+270 GAQRGQPDRVAR

-303 RSLRAAERVL
+303 RSLKAAERVL
-313 FPRPLMG
+313 FPRPLTG
-320 VTPGWSWDLP
+320 VEPGWSWDLP
-330 EAVGKVGPEVITQGT
+330 EAVGKVGPEVVTQG
-345 ASLRPSGAR
+345 APSLRPSGAH
-354 REAVSGAPDA
+354 REAASGAPDA
-364 VWLKS
+364 AWLKS
-369 LAMPSLPIVLDEFV
+369 LAMPGLPIVLDEFV

-409 YTAAMRAELARAGVP
+409 YAAAMRSELARAGVP

-492 FGSWELAIAA
+492 FGSWELAIAS

-544 ALSIV
+544 ALAIV
-549 MNNKKAFGLDGI
+549 MNNKKAFGLDAI
-561 EIEAPETFDV
+561 ETDPPESFDV
-571 VQVGPSVA
+571 VQVGPSVPLA
-579 LSDVARSAGVTEAEL
+579 DVARSAGVTEAEL
-594 AALNP
+594 LALNP

-607 PAVPGASK
+607 PAIPGSNK
-615 PSWRVHVPVGKGAA
+615 PSFRVHVPVGKGAL
-629 CSAALAR
+629 CTAALAR
-636 LATDDD
+636 IASDDEP
-642 ALRTYVTKF
+642 LQTYLTKF
-651 GETVESIANVH
+651 GETVESIANAH

-688 VPRAA
+688 VPRTP
-693 RAAATAPN
+693 RAASAPAN

-713 YAERSRLFYR
+713 YAERARLFYR
-723 VLPGDTLSRVANVF
+723 VLSGDTLSRVANAF
-737 SVSVADIGLW
+737 AVSVADIGLW

-766 DKRKTFSARTITP
+766 DKRKTFSARTINP

-805 VISARENDTLATLG
+805 VVSARENDTLATLG
-819 KHYGM
+819 KRYGM

-829 ERINRRSRTDKLH
+829 ERVNRRSRTDKLRV
-842 AGERIVVYVDRGR
+842 GESVVVYVDRGR
-855 SVTQRKASL
+855 AVTSRKPSP
-864 DDDVA
+864 DEDVA

-878 ALDAPSPDVSE
+878 ALDAPSPELSE
-889 SPNSVAASTTVPANV
+889 SAAVVGASSVAPAEV

>member
-1 LRSWAEDLHKTEA
+1 
-14 GIKILAKSHA
+14 
-24 DLTQFGNMGSTL
+24 MG
-36 PMARARFV
+36 
-44 AQAALAAV
+44 QAV
-52 FGLSALRVQAAP
+52 
-64 EAKSP
+64 
-69 EPAKPSEAKA
+69 EPAK
-79 IKPEPRPET
+79 RPD
-88 KAEARPEPKPEA
+88 P
-100 KAEPKPEPRPETK
+100 
-113 AEARPEPKPEPKPEA
+113 
-128 KAEPKPEPRPEAK
+128 AK
-141 PEPKAEAKPKT
+141 PEPGKSEPAAKPA
-152 PSKPDK
+152 DA
-158 PKPTTNQAPELGKS
+158 PKNVTA
-172 PELAK
+172 AK
-177 PESSKAEPA
+177 PA
-186 TKLADVAKSVAGTKA
+186 
-201 PAAAPDPQRG
+201 AAAPDPQRG

-216 VGAIPAASSNDEPE
+216 VGSLPATSAIEQPE
-230 SSKAAKPANLD
+230 APKSTKAPGTD
-241 KPDKADKPQARAGH
+241 KPEKSDKADKTQARTAH

-261 HKASPTLSA
+261 RKASPSLPM
-270 GASRAQPDRVAR
+270 GALRAQPDRIAR

-288 PTDEDLRAGKDDPEL
+288 PTDEELRAGKDDPEL
-303 RSLRAAERVL
+303 RSLKAAERVL

-320 VTPGWSWDLP
+320 VEPGWSWDLP
-330 EAVGKVGPEVITQGT
+330 EAVGKVGPEVITQGGP
-345 ASLRPSGAR
+345 SLRSSGKR

-369 LAMPSLPIVLDEFV
+369 LAMPGLPIVLDEFV
-383 LKYLRFYRDS
+383 IKYLRFYRDS
-393 PSGKAIA
+393 PSGRAIA

-409 YTAAMRAELARAGVP
+409 YAAAMRSELARAGVP

-492 FGSWELAIAA
+492 FGSWELAIAS

-507 GGLARSIRK
+507 GGLARAIRK

-549 MNNKKAFGLDGI
+549 MNNKKAFGL
-561 EIEAPETFDV
+561 EAVETDSPETFDV

-579 LSDVARSAGVTEAEL
+579 LADVARSANITEAEL
-594 AALNP
+594 ALLNP
-599 AFLSGRTP
+599 AFLAGRTP
-607 PAVPGASK
+607 PAGPGSSK
-615 PSWRVHVPVGKGAA
+615 PSYRVHVPMGRGAQCA
-629 CSAALAR
+629 AALAR
-636 LATDDD
+636 TAGDDE
-642 ALRTYVTKF
+642 AFQTYLTKF
-651 GETVESIANVH
+651 GETVESIANAH

-688 VPRAA
+688 VPRTA
-693 RAAATAPN
+693 RGAAAPPN

-713 YAERSRLFYR
+713 YADRSRSFYR
-723 VLPGDTLSRVANVF
+723 VLPGDTLSRVAHVF
-737 SVSVADIGLW
+737 AVSVADIGLW

-766 DKRKTFSARTITP
+766 DKRKAFSARTINP

-805 VISARENDTLATLG
+805 VVSARENDTLASLG

-842 AGERIVVYVDRGR
+842 AGESIVVYVDRGR
-855 SVTQRKASL
+855 SVASATTRKSSV
-864 DDDVA
+864 DEDVA

-878 ALDAPSPDVSE
+878 ALLAPTADVSGA
-889 SPNSVAASTTVPANV
+889 PGGVAAGAIAPAEV

>member
-1 LRSWAEDLHKTEA
+1 
-14 GIKILAKSHA
+14 
-24 DLTQFGNMGSTL
+24 
-36 PMARARFV
+36 MARARFV
-44 AQAALAAV
+44 AQVALTAV
-52 FGLSALRVQAAP
+52 LGLSALRAEAAP
-64 EAKSP
+64 EEKPAESSKP
-69 EPAKPSEAKA
+69 AEPKPQ
-79 IKPEPRPET
+79 KP
-88 KAEARPEPKPEA
+88 EARPEP
-100 KAEPKPEPRPETK
+100 PR
-113 AEARPEPKPEPKPEA
+113 ADPKPEPKTDA
-128 KAEPKPEPRPEAK
+128 KPRPPSKTDTPKVAEKPSAEPSKRSEAPKSESAKTDSAAK
-141 PEPKAEAKPKT
+141 PADVSKAA
-152 PSKPDK
+152 
-158 PKPTTNQAPELGKS
+158 PKPST
-172 PELAK
+172 
-177 PESSKAEPA
+177 
-186 TKLADVAKSVAGTKA
+186 
-201 PAAAPDPQRG
+201 APDPQRG
-211 VGTRS
+211 VGMRS
-216 VGAIPAASSNDEPE
+216 VGALPAAEPTSKE
-230 SSKAAKPANLD
+230 SEPSKSAPKSASTD
-241 KPDKADKPQARAGH
+241 KPEKSDKSDKPQARAGH
-255 QKGKPP
+255 QKGKAP
-261 HKASPTLSA
+261 HKPATSLPANAT
-270 GASRAQPDRVAR
+270 RAQPDRVAR

-303 RSLRAAERVL
+303 RSLKAAERVL
-313 FPRPLMG
+313 FPRPLTG
-320 VTPGWSWDLP
+320 VEPGWSWDLP
-330 EAVGKVGPEVITQGT
+330 EAVGKVGPEVITQG
-345 ASLRPSGAR
+345 APSLRPSGAR
-354 REAVSGAPDA
+354 REAVEGAPDA

-369 LAMPSLPIVLDEFV
+369 LSMPSLPIVLDEFV
-383 LKYLRFYRDS
+383 IKYLRFYRDS

-400 RVWTKKSGR
+400 RVWTRKSGR
-409 YTAAMRAELARAGVP
+409 YAAAMRSELARAGVP
-424 TDLVWLSMI
+424 TELVWLSMI

-492 FGSWELAIAA
+492 FGSWELAIAS

-549 MNNKKAFGLDGI
+549 MNNKKAFGLETVESD
-561 EIEAPETFDV
+561 APESFDV

-579 LSDVARSAGVTEAEL
+579 LADVARSAGVSEAEIT
-594 AALNP
+594 ALNP
-599 AFLSGRTP
+599 AYLAGRTP
-607 PAVPGASK
+607 PATPGASK
-615 PSWRVHVPVGKGAA
+615 PSWRVHVPAGKGVQ
-629 CSAALAR
+629 CTAALAR
-636 LATDDD
+636 IASDDD
-642 ALRTYVTKF
+642 ALQTYLTKF
-651 GETVESIANVH
+651 GETVESIANAH

-688 VPRAA
+688 VPRTP
-693 RAAATAPN
+693 RAASAPPN

-723 VLPGDTLSRVANVF
+723 VLTGDTLSRVANVF
-737 SVSVADIGLW
+737 GVSVADIGLW

-766 DKRKTFSARTITP
+766 DKRKTPSARTINP
-779 SETHVL
+779 SETRVL

-794 YFEGQNGRKRV
+794 YFEAQNGRKRV
-805 VISARENDTLATLG
+805 VVAARDNDTLATLG
-819 KHYGM
+819 KRYGM

-842 AGERIVVYVDRGR
+842 AGESIVVYVDRGR
-855 SVTQRKASL
+855 AVTPRKPNS

-878 ALDAPSPDVSE
+878 ALEAPGPDLSAASADAPASPAE
-889 SPNSVAASTTVPANV
+889 V

>member
-1 LRSWAEDLHKTEA
+1 MAEDLHKTRA
-14 GIKILAKSHA
+14 GIKILAKNHE
-24 DLTQFGNMGSTL
+24 DLTKFSKLGSTWR
-36 PMARARFV
+36 MVRARFAAQV
-44 AQAALAAV
+44 ALAMALAA
-52 FGLSALRVQAAP
+52 SAPRAQAAP
-64 EAKSP
+64 EAKPAESSRP
-69 EPAKPSEAKA
+69 VEPKTSKP
-79 IKPEPRPET
+79 KPD
-88 KAEARPEPKPEA
+88 ARPDAPAATRAEPKPEA
-100 KAEPKPEPRPETK
+100 KADAKPRTTAKSEKSRPAASATVESPKRVEPAKPDSG
-113 AEARPEPKPEPKPEA
+113 KPEA
-128 KAEPKPEPRPEAK
+128 SATP
-141 PEPKAEAKPKT
+141 AEA
-152 PSKPDK
+152 SKP
-158 PKPTTNQAPELGKS
+158 
-172 PELAK
+172 AK
-177 PESSKAEPA
+177 
-186 TKLADVAKSVAGTKA
+186 T
-201 PAAAPDPQRG
+201 AAAPDPQRG

-216 VGAIPAASSNDEPE
+216 VGALPAVSSEGEEPE
-230 SSKAAKPANLD
+230 IAKPAKAANTE
-241 KPDKADKPQARAGH
+241 KSDKAEKPQARAGH

-261 HKASPTLSA
+261 HKPSPSLPSNAT
-270 GASRAQPDRVAR
+270 RAQPDRLAR

-288 PTDEDLRAGKDDPEL
+288 PTDEELRAGKDDPEL
-303 RSLRAAERVL
+303 RSLKAAERVL
-313 FPRPLMG
+313 FPRPLTG
-320 VTPGWSWDLP
+320 VEPGWSWDLP
-330 EAVGKVGPEVITQGT
+330 EAVGKAGPEVITQG
-345 ASLRPSGAR
+345 APSLRPSGAH
-354 REAVSGAPDA
+354 REAVEGAPDA

-369 LAMPSLPIVLDEFV
+369 LSMPSLPIVLDEFV
-383 LKYLRFYRDS
+383 IKYLRFYRDS

-409 YTAAMRAELARAGVP
+409 YAAAMRSELARAGVP
-424 TDLVWLSMI
+424 TELVWLSMI

-492 FGSWELAIAA
+492 FGSWELAIAS

-549 MNNKKAFGLDGI
+549 MNNKKAFGLDTV
-561 EIEAPETFDV
+561 ETDAPESFDV
-571 VQVGPSVA
+571 VQVGPSVPLA
-579 LSDVARSAGVTEAEL
+579 DVARSAGVTEAEVI
-594 AALNP
+594 ALNP

-607 PAVPGASK
+607 PAAAGASK
-615 PSWRVHVPVGKGAA
+615 PSWRVHVPVGKGVQ
-629 CSAALAR
+629 CTAALAR
-636 LATDDD
+636 LGTDEE
-642 ALRTYVTKF
+642 ALQTYSTKF
-651 GETVESIANVH
+651 GETVESIANAH

-675 EPKEQLAAGTVLL
+675 EPKEQLAAGTLLL
-688 VPRAA
+688 VPRTP
-693 RAAATAPN
+693 RAASSPAN
-701 DEVVVVPPREFA
+701 DDVVVVPPREFA

-723 VLPGDTLSRVANVF
+723 VLSGDTLSRVANVF
-737 SVSVADIGLW
+737 AVSVADIGLW

-766 DKRKTFSARTITP
+766 DKRKTFSARTLNP

-805 VISARENDTLATLG
+805 VVSAREDDTLATLG
-819 KHYGM
+819 KRYGM

-842 AGERIVVYVDRGR
+842 AGESIVVYVDRGR
-855 SVTQRKASL
+855 AVTPRKPNP

-878 ALDAPSPDVSE
+878 ALS
-889 SPNSVAASTTVPANV
+889 SPNPDLAEPVGAVATPSLSPAEV